1 MLGFVGYTGALV
13 VGVWVGNDDGRAM
26 QRVTGGGLPAQIW
39 HDFMARQKDR
49 ARADLP
55 GMGSQEGD
63 FLKWLFGG

>member
-1 MLGFVGYTGALV
+1 
-13 VGVWVGNDDGRAM
+13 
-26 QRVTGGGLPAQIW
+26 
-39 HDFMARQKDR
+39 MARQKDR